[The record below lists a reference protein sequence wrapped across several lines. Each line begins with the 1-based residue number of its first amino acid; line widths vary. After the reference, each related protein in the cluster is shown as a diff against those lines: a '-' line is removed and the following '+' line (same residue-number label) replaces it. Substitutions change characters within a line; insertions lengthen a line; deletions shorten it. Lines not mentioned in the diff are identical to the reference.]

1 MCRRNGSEPSPNLK
15 GHGFELSIRC
25 NLQSSAKGF
34 LISSLVVWQR
44 FVDVKHYYV
53 SSIYC
58 KQLRFESRSFLKGH
72 VLFLEIF
79 TDSNFKFVLCINRF
93 LKHLYKMIK
102 MQCKIDSENMVN
114 YR

>member
-1 MCRRNGSEPSPNLK
+1 MYFTTLKAKQHAFKGSYDNDA
-15 GHGFELSIRC
+15 LSTYKAVLRV
-25 NLQSSAKGF
+25 F
-34 LISSLVVWQR
+34 LISSLVAWQR

>member
-1 MCRRNGSEPSPNLK
+1 MCRRNGSELSPNLK
-15 GHGFELSIRC
+15 GHGFELSIRR

-34 LISSLVVWQR
+34 LISSLVAWQR

-58 KQLRFESRSFLKGH
+58 KQLRFESRSSLKGH

-79 TDSNFKFVLCINRF
+79 LTQTSSLFYVLIV
-93 LKHLYKMIK
+93 
-102 MQCKIDSENMVN
+102 S
-114 YR
+114 